1 MRPRLLAFCCLVSL
15 LSLPAVAF
23 QADVPPDR
31 GYIRGGEYHSVFFAF
46 RCKVPEGWTASTVAP
61 DDTDSARE
69 IAKDEAS
76 AKAMQ
81 DAGKSNMYLVT
92 LTRGGESIRFASQDL
107 YFTGLKS
114 PEAYLDSV
122 EQAVKTMSAMKMERL
137 GEKIRELEGR
147 RLVTRTYKTM
157 VNDGVFYQSM
167 TSMFER
173 KYQLLVVG
181 TFLKPEGLES
191 LDPVKLLTFEP
202 RAAAPAVAEK
212 PAKPGPQYGEIEGS
226 KYTNPFFG
234 LTLAVSDT
242 WEIQEQEAVRRL
254 RAASERGVKPDEAE
268 AHEASMQRTH
278 FLLTAVPKAR
288 GAMLMAFAED
298 IQMIDLESADQY
310 LRIMAKTMNTE
321 LKSGPGEVTIG
332 GKKFSRGLIEQV
344 AAGQTITH
352 SVYVTI
358 ERDFALVF
366 DVLAADPA
374 LLAEGKKIVESMTF
388 KAPEK
393 PNP

>member
-1 MRPRLLAFCCLVSL
+1 MRPRLLAFCCL
-15 LSLPAVAF
+15 LSLPMSAF

-46 RCKVPEGWTASTVAP
+46 RCKVPEGWAASTVVP
-61 DDTDSARE
+61 DDDASARE

-76 AKAMQ
+76 ASAMAE
-81 DAGKSNMYLVT
+81 AGKSNMHLVI
-92 LTRGGESIRFASQDL
+92 LTRGVESIRFAAQDL
-107 YFTGLKS
+107 YFADLKS

-137 GEKIRELEGR
+137 GEKVRELEGR
-147 RLVTRTYKTM
+147 RLVTRTYRATI
-157 VNDGVFYQSM
+157 NDSVVYQSM
-167 TSMFER
+167 TSLFDR
-173 KYQLLVVG
+173 KYLLLVVG
-181 TFLKPEGLES
+181 TFLKAEFLES
-191 LDPVKLLTFEP
+191 LDPVTLLTFEP
-202 RAAAPAVAEK
+202 RAAAPALAEK
-212 PAKPGPQYGEIEGS
+212 PAKPGPQYGEVQAG

-268 AHEASMQRTH
+268 ATEASLQRTH

-298 IQMIDLESADQY
+298 VQTIDLESAEQY

-321 LKSGPGEVTIG
+321 LKSGPEEVTLS
-332 GKKFSRGLIEQV
+332 GKKFSRGQIDQV
-344 AAGQTITH
+344 AGGQTITH
-352 SVYVTI
+352 SVYVTLV
-358 ERDFALVF
+358 RDFALVF
-366 DVLAADPA
+366 DVIAADPS
-374 LLAEGKKIVESMTF
+374 LLAEGKKIVESLTF